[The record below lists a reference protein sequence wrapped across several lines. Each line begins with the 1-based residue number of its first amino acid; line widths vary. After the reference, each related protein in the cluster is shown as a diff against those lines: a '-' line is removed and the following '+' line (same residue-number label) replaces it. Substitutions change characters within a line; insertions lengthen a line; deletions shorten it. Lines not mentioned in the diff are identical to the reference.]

1 MCVSALDDKGNKGE
15 LTLSGVRCVP
25 TMNDSLLSVGQLWAS
40 AGIDCQFAGTCAME
54 LAPDANGIRRRLPF
68 IRRGGLYEWHIA
80 KCEAPPPAS
89 RALAMHSGRASS
101 HIHVMSANDAAR
113 CMH

>member
-1 MCVSALDDKGNKGE
+1 MC
-15 LTLSGVRCVP
+15 
-25 TMNDSLLSVGQLWAS
+25 DSLLSVGQRWAS
-40 AGIDCQFAGTCAME
+40 AGIDCRFAGTCAME
-54 LAPDANGIRRRLPF
+54 LAPGADGTRRRLPF
-68 IRRGGLYEWHIA
+68 IRRGGLYEWHVA
-80 KCEAPPPAS
+80 KSGSSPPIS

>member
-1 MCVSALDDKGNKGE
+1 MHLSAKDDRGNPVT

-40 AGIDCQFAGTCAME
+40 AGIDCRFAGTCAME
-54 LAPDANGIRRRLPF
+54 LAPDANGVRRRLPF
-68 IRRGGLYEWHIA
+68 IRRGGLYEWHVA
-80 KCEAPPPAS
+80 SAPAS
-89 RALAMHSGRASS
+89 TGCARALALHSGRAAS

-113 CMH
+113 